1 VTESAI
7 ASALR
12 ARCGEAASCGNDQAV
27 GSSKCLLDILA
38 EEEIPMVC
46 KMMLILTAAVLAAGV
61 LAPAEASASGSKSRG
76 ARTGFHGADVYFPA
90 DYGPPIFA
98 GGSVYCWHWFRIGR
112 GWARA
117 WAC

>member
-1 VTESAI
+1 M
-7 ASALR
+7 LR
-12 ARCGEAASCGNDQAV
+12 R
-27 GSSKCLLDILA
+27 
-38 EEEIPMVC
+38 
-46 KMMLILTAAVLAAGV
+46 MMLVLAAAAVLAAGA
-61 LAPAEASASGSKSRG
+61 LAPAEASASRSKSRG
-76 ARTGFHGADVYFPA
+76 ARATFHGADVYFPA